1 VSAAYRVEQFIRAVA
16 AWVRSTPVDEGM
28 IGRYLPGAA
37 VSLFQTMPRYDQ
49 QHALNVLGTLQEMG
63 HEDRD
68 LLAAALLH
76 DVGKTAGQRGA
87 LRLWH
92 RPAVVLMRAFWP
104 GLLDHLGQDR
114 QGSWRRPF
122 FVQSHHAEI
131 GAELARRAG
140 CSPRT
145 AELIRLHEDPLQVT
159 DDPLRTALRLADSV
173 N

>member
-1 VSAAYRVEQFIRAVA
+1 VG
-16 AWVRSTPVDEGM
+16 AWVRSVDVDEGA
-28 IGRYLPGAA
+28 IRRYLPSAA

-49 QHALNVLGTLQEMG
+49 QHALDVLGTLQEMG

-87 LRLWH
+87 LQLWH
-92 RPAVVLMRAFWP
+92 RPAVVLMRALWP
-104 GLLDHLGQDR
+104 GLLDHLGQDCE
-114 QGSWRRPF
+114 GNWRRPF
-122 FVQSHHAEI
+122 FVQKHHAEI

-145 AELIRLHEDPLQVT
+145 VELIHFHEDPQETT
-159 DDPLRTALRLADSV
+159 DDPLSTALRTADSM